1 METIKLNLF
10 IVLTLSVTGLIYAQS
25 ANLVGVAGDN
35 YSNTNYQLNWSIG
48 ETLTE
53 TYQNGTNVLSQG
65 FHQNTY
71 SVVSVENNSNIDL
84 RVYPN
89 PTTDLI
95 MVDFN
100 QYENASYVL
109 TIIDLNGKVLHS
121 KKLNSNKVLLNFA
134 TYVSGTYLLLVKQ
147 QDKLIKSFKIIKK

>member
-1 METIKLNLF
+1 MDTIKLNLF

-100 QYENASYVL
+100 QCENASYVL
-109 TIIDLNGKVLHS
+109 IIIDLNGKVLHS
-121 KKLNSNKVLLNFA
+121 KKLNGNKVLLNFA

>member
-1 METIKLNLF
+1 MDTIKLNLF

-134 TYVSGTYLLLVKQ
+134 TYVSGTYSLLVKQ
-147 QDKLIKSFKIIKK
+147 QNKLIKSFKIIKK